1 MKTPI
6 TTKSFSKGYFK
17 IVFLLIAIP
26 LLSCTSILAQQS
38 LKADLDGDNIIDK
51 VNIANTE
58 TSFSIEYSLSSQQ
71 NKTFTTVL
79 ISNGGDKNSLG
90 FNKNILS
97 LDCQFM
103 RGENHFKF
111 KYDNTLKQM
120 KLIGYDN
127 VQYGSATND
136 GSGNSSYNLATGN
149 YEATW
154 NYYDKKKKKLITL
167 PKFKHKL
174 PLKAYLLKDFNDK
187 IIEKLNDIDYQN
199 LPKQLK

>member
-1 MKTPI
+1 MKYKI
-6 TTKSFSKGYFK
+6 TLL
-17 IVFLLIAIP
+17 FLSLC
-26 LLSCTSILAQQS
+26 LSIFAQQS
-38 LKADLDGDNIIDK
+38 LKADLDGDNITDK

-58 TSFSIEYSLSSQQ
+58 ASFSIEYSLSSQQ

-79 ISNGGDKNSLG
+79 ISNGGQKNSLKIS
-90 FNKNILS
+90 KNILS

-111 KYDNTLKQM
+111 KYDTTLKQM

-136 GSGNSSYNLATGN
+136 GSGNSSYNLAMGN

-154 NYYDKKKKKLITL
+154 NYYDKKKKKLIAL
-167 PKFKHKL
+167 PKIKRKL
-174 PLKAYLLKDFNDK
+174 PFKTYLLKAFSDK
-187 IIEKLNDIDYQN
+187 LIEKLNDIDYQN